1 MVSAVDT
8 VGEGHLSGQYLGA
21 REGRAELQE
30 EMESHRIQ
38 GKMGLQR
45 FTGSMLNSSRKLLAL
60 GKTSPSHK
68 FWPCMIAAGC
78 SGTGVGTPLTSLFI
92 PALYKLVFPKRET
105 VLFTPAPS
113 IIQHMVV
120 P

>member
-1 MVSAVDT
+1 MW
-8 VGEGHLSGQYLGA
+8 
-21 REGRAELQE
+21 EGRAELQE

-60 GKTSPSHK
+60 GKTSLP

-78 SGTGVGTPLTSLFI
+78 LGTGVGTPLTSLSI
-92 PALYKLVFPKRET
+92 PALYKLVFPKRES

-113 IIQHMVV
+113 VVQHMV